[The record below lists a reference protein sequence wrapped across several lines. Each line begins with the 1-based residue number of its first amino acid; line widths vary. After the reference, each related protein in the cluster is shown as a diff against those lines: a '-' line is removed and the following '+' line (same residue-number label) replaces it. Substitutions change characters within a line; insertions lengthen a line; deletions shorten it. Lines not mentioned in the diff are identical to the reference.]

1 MRSDICSEMEVEM
14 KKILDLMAAA
24 CLIFNVDWDR
34 DFADDEYVV
43 ACRREETLN
52 SGRIRVIPGTA
63 PSKAG

>member
-1 MRSDICSEMEVEM
+1 M

>member
-1 MRSDICSEMEVEM
+1 ME
-14 KKILDLMAAA
+14 KILNLMAAA
-24 CLIFNVDWDR
+24 CLVFNVDWSK

-43 ACRREETLN
+43 ACRREEALN